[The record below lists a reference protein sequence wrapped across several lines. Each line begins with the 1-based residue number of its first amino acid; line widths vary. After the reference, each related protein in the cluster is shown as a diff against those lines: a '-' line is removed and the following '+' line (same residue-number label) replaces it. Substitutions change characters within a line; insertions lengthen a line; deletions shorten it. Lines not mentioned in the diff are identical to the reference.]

1 MQEVKAVLEQL
12 CELLGWEDSTG
23 PNNFSSFFVVH
34 SRILAAL
41 AFEVYITT
49 FWSCFY
55 ELA

>member
-12 CELLGWEDSTG
+12 CELLGWEDSIG
-23 PNNFSSFFVVH
+23 PNNFPSFFVVH

>member
-1 MQEVKAVLEQL
+1 MQEVKAALEQL
-12 CELLGWEDSTG
+12 WELLGWEDSTG
-23 PNNFSSFFVVH
+23 PNNFPSFFVVH

-41 AFEVYITT
+41 AFEVSITT